1 MKTVRLVVC
10 FAAALAVS
18 LEVSGQDNFKNS
30 GPTTLVITY
39 RCPPAQRVEL
49 RKRVLQTGLA
59 RLQRLQEGGTLR
71 EYHVLFSRY
80 VDSDSWDM
88 LSLLVFPRY
97 SDVANWRKVEWTA
110 PAGLEPET
118 LALTTAVNTYPVDL
132 ARQNT
137 IETPPAQPVYLVIP
151 YTYSVSPAEYL
162 SYVDEYVKPQFDG
175 WLAQGVLTKYL
186 IYQQRYTAARP
197 WDSLIFL
204 QYNGD
209 DGLGQRESTAEKLRQ
224 RLQSNPEWR
233 ARSENKKNIRTEKQA
248 VIADE
253 LAINR

>member
-1 MKTVRLVVC
+1 MKIVRLVVC
-10 FAAALAVS
+10 FAAALAMT
-18 LEVSGQDNFKNS
+18 LEVNGQDNFKDS

-39 RCPPAQRVEL
+39 RCSPAQRVEL

-59 RLQRLQEGGTLR
+59 RLQRLQAAGTLR

-80 VDSDSWDM
+80 VDTDSWDM
-88 LSLLVFPRY
+88 LSLLVFSRY
-97 SDVANWRKVEWTA
+97 SDVANWRKTEWTA

-137 IETPPAQPVYLVIP
+137 IETPPAQPVYLVVP
-151 YTYSVSPAEYL
+151 YTINVAPAEYL
-162 SYVDEYVKPQFDG
+162 SYVDGYVKPQFDG
-175 WLAQGVLTKYL
+175 WLAQRVLTKYL
-186 IYQQRYTAARP
+186 IYQQRYAAARP

-209 DGLGQRESTAEKLRQ
+209 DGLGQREPVAEKVRQ
-224 RLQSNPEWR
+224 QLQGNPEWR
-233 ARSENKKNIRTEKQA
+233 AHSENRKNIGAEKQA

-253 LAINR
+253 LTITR